1 MYETCRRRKCQAGI
15 DGLKKEGKIIKNED
29 REILLV
35 LVAYEQSPRLTTRDT
50 ATAKINSQP
59 SKPSPHTAT
68 LRECHRGILAKAEG
82 QNNEVQASKHVLDKR
97 NMLHAGQEEECLDVG
112 LLHGLA
118 QPVRWCSAA
127 CQAWA
132 SASAPPPAAMIA
144 PDCLF
149 DFSKPKSTKRRL
161 I

>member
-1 MYETCRRRKCQAGI
+1 M
-15 DGLKKEGKIIKNED
+15 KIEKYFLSS
-29 REILLV
+29 LLMNKAQDLPRV
-35 LVAYEQSPRLTTRDT
+35 TLPLQKSIRSPRNHHL
-50 ATAKINSQP
+50 
-59 SKPSPHTAT
+59 PHTAT
-68 LRECHRGILAKAEG
+68 LRECHRGILAKVEG

-97 NMLHAGQEEECLDVG
+97 NMLHVGQEEECLDVG

-132 SASAPPPAAMIA
+132 SASAPPPTAMIA